1 MVSSLK
7 YDVNNPTSVF
17 FNHDYYNFALSYNRS
32 DVKHGIDYFLR
43 KIYNEDCDSSIDY
56 VAMHYDGFIKG
67 KIFEIAESLQKKYLK
82 DIEAFKR
89 YLNSLKKNNYNADYY
104 DKGYELRIASYK
116 YQKDSFG
123 DREGRISDEIED
135 MEKNPEKYKEQ
146 YQKEKEKFLQDML
159 YVEKNAVTNFTQ
171 FVNEWT
177 ALENFRLRY
186 VNAFVGSFNR
196 HAKKAIT
203 EDIYLE
209 YKKSYPKE
217 FADVEDPYPEY
228 A

>member
-1 MVSSLK
+1 M
-7 YDVNNPTSVF
+7 F
-17 FNHDYYNFALSYNRS
+17 FNNNDFDFLIRGNLKDGNTSDYLQ
-32 DVKHGIDYFLR
+32 I
-43 KIYNEDCDSSIDY
+43 IYNTYANESVDY
-56 VAMHYDGFIKG
+56 VAMHYDGFIKNNLY
-67 KIFEIAESLQKKYLK
+67 KNAESLQRKYLK
-82 DIEAFKR
+82 DIEKFKR
-89 YLNSLKKNNYNADYY
+89 LLQSMKKNNYNAHYY
-104 DKGYELRIASYK
+104 DSAYDIKMDELYSKKER
-116 YQKDSFG
+116 FG
-123 DREGRISDEIED
+123 DLFDRNGDLTKNIKD
-135 MEKNPEKYKEQ
+135 MEDNPEKYKEK

-159 YVEKNAVTNFTQ
+159 YIEKNAVTNFTQ

-209 YKKSYPKE
+209 YKKKYPKE